1 MRSYDWLVFRGL
13 SYSSLP
19 LFIIKV
25 VLVSYTSQ
33 RNMEQ
38 MGTEDQDFIDMP
50 DNR

>member
-1 MRSYDWLVFRGL
+1 
-13 SYSSLP
+13 LP

-38 MGTEDQDFIDMP
+38 MGTKD
-50 DNR
+50 